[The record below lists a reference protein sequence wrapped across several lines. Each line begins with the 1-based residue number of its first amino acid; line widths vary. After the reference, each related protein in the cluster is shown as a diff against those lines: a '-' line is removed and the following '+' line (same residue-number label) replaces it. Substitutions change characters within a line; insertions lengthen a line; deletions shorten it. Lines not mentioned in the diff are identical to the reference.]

1 MQRFQMS
8 YHCTA
13 NKVRTSA
20 LIGRNKVILRQN
32 FEIKVYLELIHLE
45 DNLTLEMLMVSVYF
59 PENNERRVFQFYL
72 HTWCE
77 CNFII
82 LLFSTFAVV
91 NLYQL
96 IWTKKNGDPF
106 TWSCID
112 LCPRI
117 LMSCFYS
124 TFEGELQKSFW
135 LIRDIYLFINHRD
148 KIYIHF

>member
-72 HTWCE
+72 HT
-77 CNFII
+77 
-82 LLFSTFAVV
+82 
-91 NLYQL
+91 
-96 IWTKKNGDPF
+96 
-106 TWSCID
+106 
-112 LCPRI
+112 
-117 LMSCFYS
+117 
-124 TFEGELQKSFW
+124 
-135 LIRDIYLFINHRD
+135 
-148 KIYIHF
+148 